1 MNQLIE
7 LVALLRQ
14 YNQIGS
20 QIAAIIGRPAQI
32 GHIGEFIASQIFDIE
47 LEKIAN
53 AKAIDGR
60 FRVGALAGK
69 SVNIKWYA
77 KHENILDVT
86 PVVLPDYY
94 LVLTG
99 PKASPMASS
108 GGVRPW
114 LIQAAYLFD
123 ATHLLAILQRQG
135 VNIGIA
141 TSVKTALW
149 LEAML
154 YPQQQSA
161 IYQLS
166 DQQKAL
172 LALFAKETL

>member
-69 SVNIKWYA
+69 SVN
-77 KHENILDVT
+77 E
-86 PVVLPDYY
+86 
-94 LVLTG
+94 
-99 PKASPMASS
+99 
-108 GGVRPW
+108 
-114 LIQAAYLFD
+114 LI
-123 ATHLLAILQRQG
+123 
-135 VNIGIA
+135 
-141 TSVKTALW
+141 
-149 LEAML
+149 
-154 YPQQQSA
+154 
-161 IYQLS
+161 
-166 DQQKAL
+166 
-172 LALFAKETL
+172 